1 VIGGYDPD
9 RIAGLEYRTRWAL
22 ERLDTITSHDDAA
35 HRALAAAERLRG
47 VLATGF
53 VPAVAAIRS
62 VDPLAAEAACSVD
75 GWLRTHLGDIDL
87 VVLLRV
93 ELTRQIEAHGSPDPD
108 DPFWTGEFH
117 EWVAEFER
125 RARLDPDFG
134 EFLAAEAA
142 ANPMIG
148 EIVAAGHFDGDVL
161 LTVTEALLA
170 GPSSGA
176 MHDTYRDGAI
186 NSLLATIAARPPIAL
201 TLLGP
206 PGAVERLLAW
216 NDGDGGA
223 FGLDG
228 EVVGAVFS
236 SALRHAL
243 DDAERLHEAR
253 AVLATLAELA
263 HGPRFDR
270 GFPPGTATGV
280 TTGLLSHLPSLLDS
294 LRLDADVYFT
304 DDHGRFETQLG
315 SSAAV
320 VDLFGALM
328 RDGSSRVMLLAAI
341 PGLTVGADDLDAVN
355 DYVNTL
361 IQAAETEQIEEEIH
375 AGRTQ
380 SEWNTAIDVVA
391 SILET
396 AFDAG
401 GTRLAIAKEVANVV
415 EVGAHWL
422 VERIAADELGLDDTR
437 TTAFLL
443 LTYGVSVAFL
453 DRRRDDDEDPRLAE
467 ADEIADEVER
477 LLDDNGSRDDVER
490 EVRNLRTLIEELGDD
505 DALATLRDP
514 RIAPPA
520 YDATD
525 DADLAD

>member
-1 VIGGYDPD
+1 MIGGYDPD
-9 RIAGLEYRTRWAL
+9 RIAELEHRTRWAL
-22 ERLDTITSHDDAA
+22 ERLDTITSHDAAA
-35 HRALAAAERLRG
+35 HLALAAAERLRG
-47 VLATGF
+47 ALATGF

-62 VDPLAAEAACSVD
+62 VDPLAVGAACSVD
-75 GWLRTHLGDIDL
+75 GWLRSRLGDIDL
-87 VVLLRV
+87 VVLLGI
-93 ELTRQIEAHGSPDPD
+93 ELTRQIEEHGPPDPD
-108 DPFWTGEFH
+108 DPFWIGEFD

-142 ANPMIG
+142 VNPMIG
-148 EIVAAGHFDGDVL
+148 EIVAAGDFDGDVL
-161 LTVTEALLA
+161 LTVTEALLH
-170 GPSSGA
+170 SSPRGA
-176 MHDTYRDGAI
+176 VHDTYRDGAI
-186 NSLLATIAARPPIAL
+186 DNLLAAIAARPPIAL
-201 TLLGP
+201 TLLGT
-206 PGAVERLLAW
+206 GDAVERLLTW
-216 NDGDGGA
+216 NDSEGGA

-236 SALRHAL
+236 SALRHPL
-243 DDAERLHEAR
+243 DDAERAHEAQ

-270 GFPPGTATGV
+270 GFPPGTASGMTV
-280 TTGLLSHLPSLLDS
+280 GLLSHLPSLLDS

-304 DDHGRFETQLG
+304 DDRGRFEARLG

-320 VDLFGALM
+320 VDLLGALL
-328 RDGSSRVMLLAAI
+328 RDESSRVMLLAAI
-341 PGLTVGADDLDAVN
+341 PGLAVGANDLEAVN

-361 IQAAETEQIEEEIH
+361 VQAAETEQIEEEIH
-375 AGRTQ
+375 AARTRTD
-380 SEWNTAIDVVA
+380 WNTAIDVVA

-422 VERIAADELGLDDTR
+422 VDRIAADELGLDDTR

-490 EVRNLRTLIEELGDD
+490 EVRNLRALIEELGDA

-514 RIAPPA
+514 RITPPA